1 MLRLASFQW
10 KLLRAVS
17 FLPEK
22 SSKLNENSSF
32 VKHRPPLSLN
42 LLILQ
47 DEEETVRIYLY
58 VSVSESLLWFRR
70 NVSRFDHGNNLKAL
84 AAQKNLMISPM
95 SLKDRVYPQAHQ
107 KLEKMKVN
115 Q

>member
-32 VKHRPPLSLN
+32 VEHVLLSLPC
-42 LLILQ
+42 LTPSDLHAF
-47 DEEETVRIYLY
+47 EEAAAKYPSPKKQEQLMR
-58 VSVSESLLWFRR
+58 SLLMLGT
-70 NVSRFDHGNNLKAL
+70 GNNLKAL
-84 AAQKNLMISPM
+84 AAQKNLMLSPM
-95 SLKDRVYPQAHQ
+95 SLKDRVYPQARQ
-107 KLEKMKVN
+107 KLKPMKVN
-115 Q
+115 E